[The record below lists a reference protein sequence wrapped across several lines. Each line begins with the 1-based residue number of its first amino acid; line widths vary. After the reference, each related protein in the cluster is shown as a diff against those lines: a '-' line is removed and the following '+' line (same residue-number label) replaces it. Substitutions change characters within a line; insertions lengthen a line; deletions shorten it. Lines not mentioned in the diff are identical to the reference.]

1 MATREEIQKMIN
13 EEILKLEKEKIMKE
27 GGKMENKMFKSKVK
41 LDKVDN
47 FTKYVMAVA
56 AGRGDID
63 KAIKWAKNNELE
75 EVEKALTVSADNG
88 TGRFLVPDEW
98 ASEIIEL
105 LRPEVTVRKL
115 GAQTMTLVGG
125 KMHIPAMVG
134 GATAEYLGESA
145 DIGVTE
151 PKFGEKILIGKKLA
165 ALVPVSN
172 DLLRKAS
179 YNVLNIVR
187 NDLINAIAIR
197 EDKAFLYDKG
207 NETPQITIKGLK
219 ALATASRNVLS
230 SLGSLGK
237 DLAQAEDKLK
247 SAHIRFVRPGIIMS
261 PRTETFLKYYY
272 EELTGTYPLS
282 FTGTYPYLE
291 EMKNG
296 TIFGYPYAVSFDI
309 PTNLKI
315 GTENNGTEL
324 FFVDFNEV
332 IIGDSDE
339 MYIDVST
346 EASYIDKVSG
356 NLISAFS
363 KDQTL
368 IRVITENDMIL
379 RHDDAVVVISPLN
392 WDVQA

>member
-13 EEILKLEKEKIMKE
+13 EEILKLEKEKITKE
-27 GGKMENKMFKSKVK
+27 GGKMENKMFKSKMK

-56 AGRGDID
+56 AGKGDID
-63 KAIKWAKNNELE
+63 KALNWAKKNEFE
-75 EVEKALTVSADNG
+75 EIEKALIISAESG
-88 TGRFLVPDEW
+88 TGHFLVPDEW

-151 PKFGEKILIGKKLA
+151 PEFGEKILIGKKLA

-197 EDKAFLYDKG
+197 EDKAFLYDVG

-219 ALATASRNVLS
+219 ALATASSNVLS

-247 SAHIRFVRPGIIMS
+247 AAHIRFVRPGIIMS

-272 EELTGTYPLS
+272 EVL
-282 FTGTYPYLE
+282 TGTYPYLE

-309 PTNLKI
+309 RTNLTIDTK
-315 GTENNGTEL
+315 NNGTEL

-346 EASYIDKVSG
+346 EASYKVSE

-392 WDVQA
+392 WDVPTVDTN

>member
-1 MATREEIQKMIN
+1 MLTKNDIQKMIN
-13 EEILKLEKEKIMKE
+13 EEILKLEKEKIVKE

-75 EVEKALTVSADNG
+75 EIEKALTVSANSG
-88 TGRFLVPDEW
+88 TGHFLVPDEW

-134 GATAEYLGESA
+134 GATAKYLGESA
-145 DIGVTE
+145 DIEVTE
-151 PKFGEKILIGKKLA
+151 PEFGEKILIGKKLA

-197 EDKAFLYDKG
+197 EDKAFLYDVG
-207 NETPQITIKGLK
+207 DETPQITIKGLK
-219 ALATASRNVLS
+219 ALATASYNVLS

-247 SAHIRFVRPGIIMS
+247 AAHIRFVRPGIIMS

-272 EELTGTYPLS
+272 DELTGI
-282 FTGTYPYLE
+282 YPYLE

-309 PTNLKI
+309 PTNLD
-315 GTENNGTEL
+315 TENNGTEL

-368 IRVITENDMIL
+368 IRVITENDLIL
-379 RHDDAVVVISPLN
+379 RYDKAAVVISPLN
-392 WDVQA
+392 WDVPTVQNRG

>member
-1 MATREEIQKMIN
+1 MIN
-13 EEILKLEKEKIMKE
+13 EEILKLEKEKITKE
-27 GGKMENKMFKSKVK
+27 GGKMENKMFTKKVNSKAT
-41 LDKVDN
+41 DN
-47 FTKYVMAVA
+47 FTQYVMAIA

-75 EVEKALTVSADNG
+75 EVEKALTVSADYG
-88 TGRFLVPDEW
+88 TGHFLVPDEW

-145 DIGVTE
+145 DISITKPE
-151 PKFGEKILIGKKLA
+151 FSEKTLIAKKLA
-165 ALVPVSN
+165 AIVPISN

-197 EDKAFLYDKG
+197 EDKAFLYDVG

-219 ALATASRNVLS
+219 ALATASSNVLS

-247 SAHIRFVRPGIIMS
+247 AAHIRFVRPGIIMS

-272 EELTGTYPLS
+272 EVL
-282 FTGTYPYLE
+282 TGTYPYLE

-309 PTNLKI
+309 RTNLTIDTK
-315 GTENNGTEL
+315 NNGTEL

-346 EASYIDKVSG
+346 EASYKVSE

-392 WDVQA
+392 WDVPTVDTN

>member
-13 EEILKLEKEKIMKE
+13 EEILKLEKEKITKE
-27 GGKMENKMFKSKVK
+27 GGKMENKMFKSKMK

-56 AGRGDID
+56 AGKGDID
-63 KAIKWAKNNELE
+63 KALNWAKKNEFE
-75 EVEKALTVSADNG
+75 EIEKALTISADSG
-88 TGRFLVPDEW
+88 TGHFLVPDEW

-145 DIGVTE
+145 DIGVTKPE
-151 PKFGEKILIGKKLA
+151 FGEKILIGKKLA

-197 EDKAFLYDKG
+197 EDKAFLYDQG

-219 ALATASRNVLS
+219 ALATASSNVLS

-247 SAHIRFVRPGIIMS
+247 AAHIRFVRPGIIMS

-272 EELTGTYPLS
+272 EPLS
-282 FTGTYPYLE
+282 GTYPYLE

-296 TIFGYPYAVSFDI
+296 TIFGYPYAVSYEI
-309 PTNLKI
+309 RTNLTI
-315 GTENNGTEL
+315 GTGTEEKQNGTEL

-346 EASYIDKVSG
+346 EASYKASG

-379 RHDDAVVVISPLN
+379 RHDKAAVVISPLN
-392 WDVQA
+392 WDVPTVQNRG